1 MSLCI
6 AERASMVCCA
16 CQGDTSQM
24 ECRYLV
30 AADGA
35 NSQIR
40 RLLGVAMRGKPALQ
54 HLVNIHFTAPALR
67 QRLAGREAKLYFVF
81 NASVIAVLVA
91 HDLRRGEFVAQVH
104 CWAAHFAE
112 NRLAYHL
119 LSARHG
125 HGQV

>member
-1 MSLCI
+1 
-6 AERASMVCCA
+6 
-16 CQGDTSQM
+16 M

-67 QRLAGREAKLYFVF
+67 QRLAGREAMLYFVF

-104 CWAAHFAE
+104 SWAAFSTEDRMA
-112 NRLAYHL
+112 NHL
-119 LSARHG
+119 VSARHG
-125 HGQV
+125 RV